1 MTSFDLYKVSFKIS
15 YQRVKVSGKFGVFF
29 FFSVSFES
37 LVQPAATTSAT
48 TTSVSQPTP
57 TQDVTADT
65 VTSVTEVTAAG
76 QGEGQGQPAP
86 AETAEPSEEQ
96 R

>member
-1 MTSFDLYKVSFKIS
+1 MTSFDSHKVSFKIS
-15 YQRVKVSGKFGVFF
+15 YQREKVSGKFGVF

-65 VTSVTEVTAAG
+65 VTSATEVTAAG

>member
-1 MTSFDLYKVSFKIS
+1 M
-15 YQRVKVSGKFGVFF
+15 
-29 FFSVSFES
+29 
-37 LVQPAATTSAT
+37 
-48 TTSVSQPTP
+48 SQPTP

-65 VTSVTEVTAAG
+65 VTSATEVTAAG

-96 R
+96 RWIFACLNLSLIDQDEHINYVTTYTTVINNTVQCIF